1 MDADRDRAFAAKY
14 DAVSAPL
21 ERRFLA
27 PQRPWIGQRATG
39 STLEVA
45 VGTGANLTHYGPEVA
60 LTVLELSPGM
70 LGEARRKA
78 LCLGR
83 SVRFVAGDAQDLPF
97 DDASFDAVVCT
108 FALCG
113 IADHRAAL
121 GEMARVLRPGGSLLL
136 ADHVVATNALV
147 RLGQRALEA
156 ITIRTNGEHFT
167 RRPLPIVEELGLE
180 VVESGRFN
188 AGAIE
193 RLHAVKAASSA

>member
-1 MDADRDRAFAAKY
+1 M
-14 DAVSAPL
+14 
-21 ERRFLA
+21 
-27 PQRPWIGQRATG
+27 
-39 STLEVA
+39 
-45 VGTGANLTHYGPEVA
+45 
-60 LTVLELSPGM
+60 
-70 LGEARRKA
+70 
-78 LCLGR
+78 
-83 SVRFVAGDAQDLPF
+83 RFVAGDAQDLPF
-97 DDASFDAVVCT
+97 DDASFDAVVCA

-121 GEMARVLRPGGSLLL
+121 GEMARALRPGGSLLL